1 MLYSLLSLY
10 QRIGEDELGEGVE
23 DCCAEACSDD
33 NNKMGIEAAA
43 TNERTVAGWN
53 MLLRGNR
60 EHFPLPN
67 LKIQSQ
73 KKPLSDVLEYSKEE
87 IKLPWIEYCIENLA
101 DLTVELA

>member
-1 MLYSLLSLY
+1 
-10 QRIGEDELGEGVE
+10 
-23 DCCAEACSDD
+23 
-33 NNKMGIEAAA
+33 
-43 TNERTVAGWN
+43 

-73 KKPLSDVLEYSKEE
+73 KKPLSDVLEYSQEE

-101 DLTVELA
+101 DLTVELAKKELITTIIPNFIARD